1 MRKQLSL
8 SHFSGP
14 DGFERYIEMVE
25 DGKEGEL
32 LAELAVEIAREQ
44 GYVTADDLRHAVES
58 LGIRLRKS
66 YNIFGAILA
75 SLKRKGILRIAGY
88 TPSEVPTSHAR
99 PIAIFVLNE
108 GGDPNA

>member
-1 MRKQLSL
+1 MRRQLSL

-14 DGFERYIEMVE
+14 DGFERYVEMVE
-25 DGKEGEL
+25 DGKEGEF
-32 LAELAVEIAREQ
+32 LAELAIEIAREQ
-44 GYVTADDLRHAVES
+44 GYVTADDLRHAIEN

-88 TPSEVPTSHAR
+88 KPSEVPTSHAR
-99 PIAIFVLNE
+99 PIAIFVLNRE
-108 GGDPNA
+108 ADAQ